1 MPSAKTGGI
10 YFGVVELKLIKMFCA
25 AGAMV
30 FAMSLFC
37 ACQKTSLGTSGES
50 GTQNKEVSI
59 HTFQTPESTQ
69 PYSQSAC
76 ATSPEYVYSATTDAS
91 DGGYPT
97 GFSADVQQDIPPA
110 IEFTLP
116 EGFDLKISEL
126 MKKYSCNQS
135 CNPENIPCG
144 CQPELEAVT
153 DEEGN
158 IITPRDRVVS
168 IYFMDMETGLEYTL
182 NETVHYPVAST
193 IKIPFAIYI
202 YQKIDSGEIDPETV
216 LTYEER
222 HYFGGTGV
230 IVNGEYGQQ
239 YTVAQLL
246 ELAITR
252 SDNVAYEMLKDLT
265 TWADFEAY
273 LKEIGMTHAED
284 TRRSKQKICS
294 ESAGAD
300 GRLLAHYLTSG
311 AASVEAFKED
321 LLNTRV
327 KMIRS
332 HYPVYRKYGWADFSF
347 HDIAY
352 VDAPHPYVLAVLTNL
367 DGAEDD
373 VYDMFREI
381 SYIFEE
387 LRNSEGQE

>member
-1 MPSAKTGGI
+1 M
-10 YFGVVELKLIKMFCA
+10 KLIKTFCVTA
-25 AGAMV
+25 AAIALGIM
-30 FAMSLFC
+30 LC
-37 ACQKTSLGTSGES
+37 GCQKISSEAPDSSGS
-50 GTQNKEVSI
+50 GSAEVTI
-59 HTFQTPESTQ
+59 HTSMAEESV
-69 PYSQSAC
+69 PSSQSVQSTLPVYTISGQSEASVTESAAV
-76 ATSPEYVYSATTDAS
+76 ATEDAEE
-91 DGGYPT
+91 
-97 GFSADVQQDIPPA
+97 DVTPA
-110 IEFTLP
+110 RELSLP
-116 EGFDLKISEL
+116 EGFDLRMSGL
-126 MKKYSCNQS
+126 MEKYNCNQS
-135 CNPENIPCG
+135 CDPAQVPCG

-153 DEEGN
+153 DKDGN

-168 IYFMDMETGLEYTL
+168 IYYMDIESGLEYTL
-182 NETVHYPVAST
+182 NSGVHYPVAST
-193 IKIPFAIYI
+193 IKIPFVTYI

-222 HYFGGTGV
+222 HHFGGTGV
-230 IVNGEYGQQ
+230 IVKGEYGQQ

-265 TWADFEAY
+265 TWADFEEY
-273 LKEIGMTHAED
+273 LRQIGMTHEED
-284 TRRSKQKICS
+284 VRKSKQKICT

-300 GRLLAHYLTSG
+300 GRLLAGYLTSG
-311 AASVEAFKED
+311 SQNVEAFKED
-321 LLNTRV
+321 LLETRI

-332 HYPVYRKYGWADFSF
+332 HYPVYRKYGWTDFSF

-373 VYDMFREI
+373 VYAMFREI

-387 LRNSEGQE
+387 LGNGEYQE

>member
-1 MPSAKTGGI
+1 
-10 YFGVVELKLIKMFCA
+10 MFCVTA
-25 AGAMV
+25 TAI
-30 FAMSLFC
+30 FALSLFC
-37 ACQKTSLGTSGES
+37 GCQKISSDAPNASGSE
-50 GTQNKEVSI
+50 NKEVTI
-59 HTFQTPESTQ
+59 HTSPTSESTPPPESDK
-69 PYSQSAC
+69 S
-76 ATSPEYVYSATTDAS
+76 TSHEYVSSEPMDVSEDVYATVPAGTIQE
-91 DGGYPT
+91 
-97 GFSADVQQDIPPA
+97 DVPPVK
-110 IEFTLP
+110 EFVLP
-116 EGFDLKISEL
+116 EGFDVKMSEL
-126 MKKYSCNQS
+126 MKKYSCNQN

-153 DEEGN
+153 DKDGN

-168 IYFMDMETGLEYTL
+168 IYFMDVESGFEYTL

-193 IKIPFAIYI
+193 IKIPFVTYI

-222 HYFGGTGV
+222 HHFGGTGV
-230 IVNGEYGQQ
+230 IVNGDFGQQ

-265 TWADFEAY
+265 AWADFEAY
-273 LKEIGMTHAED
+273 LKEIGMTHEED
-284 TRRSKQKICS
+284 VRKSKQKICT

-300 GRLLAHYLTSG
+300 GRLLAQYLTSG
-311 AASVEAFKED
+311 AESVETFKED
-321 LLNTRV
+321 LLETRI

-332 HYPVYRKYGWADFSF
+332 HYPVYRKYGWTNFSF

-352 VDAPHPYVLAVLTNL
+352 VDAPHPYVLAILTNL

-373 VYDMFREI
+373 VYRMFREI

-387 LRNSEGQE
+387 LGNGEFAE

>member
-1 MPSAKTGGI
+1 MKI
-10 YFGVVELKLIKMFCA
+10 FRIFCA
-25 AGAMV
+25 TVAAV
-30 FAMSLFC
+30 VALSIF
-37 ACQKTSLGTSGES
+37 SGCSKITVDKQVTDGSRSSEI
-50 GTQNKEVSI
+50 TI
-59 HTFQTPESTQ
+59 HTFVTSESVTSSESTTL
-69 PYSQSAC
+69 PP
-76 ATSPEYVYSATTDAS
+76 PEYSAPEQTVAS
-91 DGGYPT
+91 LDTQSVTQP
-97 GFSADVQQDIPPA
+97 VK
-110 IEFTLP
+110 EFVLP
-116 EGFDLKISEL
+116 EDFDQKMSEL
-126 MKKYSCNQS
+126 MEKYSCNQS

-144 CQPELEAVT
+144 CQPELEAVV

-168 IYFMDMETGLEYTL
+168 IYFRDMESGFEYTL
-182 NETVHYPVAST
+182 NDNVHYPVAST
-193 IKIPFAIYI
+193 IKIPFVIYI

-216 LTYEER
+216 LTYEKR

-230 IVNGEYGQQ
+230 IVEGDFGQQ

-273 LKEIGMTHAED
+273 LTEIGMTHVED
-284 TRRSKQKICS
+284 VRKSKQKICT

-300 GRLLAHYLTSG
+300 GRLLAQYLTSG
-311 AASVEAFKED
+311 AGSVETFKED
-321 LLNTRV
+321 LLQTRI

-332 HYPVYRKYGWADFSF
+332 QYPVYRKYGWANFSF

-373 VYDMFREI
+373 VFRMFREI
-381 SYIFEE
+381 SDIFEE
-387 LRNSEGQE
+387 LGNGELSEE

>member
-1 MPSAKTGGI
+1 M
-10 YFGVVELKLIKMFCA
+10 KLIKTFCVTA
-25 AGAMV
+25 AATIALSALCG
-30 FAMSLFC
+30 
-37 ACQKTSLGTSGES
+37 CQKISSEAPDSSSSGSREVTIHTSGAE
-50 GTQNKEVSI
+50 
-59 HTFQTPESTQ
+59 EST
-69 PYSQSAC
+69 PSSQSVQSTLPVYTTSGQSEASAMESVTV
-76 ATSPEYVYSATTDAS
+76 ATEDA
-91 DGGYPT
+91 
-97 GFSADVQQDIPPA
+97 VEDIPPA
-110 IEFTLP
+110 RELSLP
-116 EGFDLKISEL
+116 EGFDLRMSEL
-126 MKKYSCNQS
+126 VEKYNCNRSCDPAQV
-135 CNPENIPCG
+135 PCG

-153 DEEGN
+153 DKDGN

-168 IYFMDMETGLEYTL
+168 IYYMDIESGLEYTL
-182 NETVHYPVAST
+182 NGGVHYPVAST
-193 IKIPFAIYI
+193 IKIPFVVYI

-222 HYFGGTGV
+222 HHFGGTGV
-230 IVNGEYGQQ
+230 IVKGEYGQQ

-265 TWADFEAY
+265 TWADFEEY
-273 LKEIGMTHAED
+273 LKQIGMTHEED
-284 TRRSKQKICS
+284 VRKSKQKICT

-300 GRLLAHYLTSG
+300 GRLLARYLTSG
-311 AASVEAFKED
+311 SQNVEAFKED
-321 LLNTRV
+321 LLETRV

-332 HYPVYRKYGWADFSF
+332 HYPVYRKYGWTDFSF

-373 VYDMFREI
+373 VYAMFREI

-387 LRNSEGQE
+387 LGNGEYQE